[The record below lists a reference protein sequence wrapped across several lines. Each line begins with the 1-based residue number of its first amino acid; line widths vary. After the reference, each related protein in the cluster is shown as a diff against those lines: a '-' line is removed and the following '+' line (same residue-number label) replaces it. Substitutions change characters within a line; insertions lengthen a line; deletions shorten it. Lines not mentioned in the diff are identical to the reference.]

1 MNKILLFIVEGLSDE
16 QSLAPGMEAVIKD
29 SSIKFIVLRSD
40 ITSDYNSTKNNIVN
54 KVEKEINIFLI
65 KNPQYNN
72 EDILG
77 VVHITDTDGCFA
89 NDSIVFE
96 NKNINKNEYYDN
108 KILCKEKSKYLVSK
122 NNKAENLKVLSKVNK
137 IILDN
142 KYIIPYSIYY
152 MSCNLDHVLHNK
164 PNSGIAEKRINSV
177 LFSDENDDPIKFEEF
192 FTKDEIRIK
201 GTYDETWD
209 YIKEDNNSLKRGTN
223 FILCIEKYK

>member
-1 MNKILLFIVEGLSDE
+1 
-16 QSLAPGMEAVIKD
+16 MEAVIKD

-89 NDSIVFE
+89 NDSIVCE
-96 NKNINKNEYYDN
+96 DKNINKNEYYDN

-122 NNKAENLKVLSKVNK
+122 NNKAENLKVLSKINE
-137 IILDN
+137 IILDS
-142 KYIIPYSIYY
+142 KYKAPYSIYY